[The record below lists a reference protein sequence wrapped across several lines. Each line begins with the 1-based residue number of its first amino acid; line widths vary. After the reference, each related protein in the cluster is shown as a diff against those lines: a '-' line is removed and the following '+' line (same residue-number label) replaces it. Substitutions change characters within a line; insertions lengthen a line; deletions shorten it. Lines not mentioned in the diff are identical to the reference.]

1 MSTVVILCTWLCK
14 MWKKSLMCNVGCK
27 LKVISVFYQ
36 NQNVKIKK
44 LLLNQNFHYFS
55 LFGDFMPFQNSNR
68 QSFSFRT
75 PSHFFSFLFD
85 FMFFRQTNNQVLFII
100 LDIRSF
106 SLPTPSHFF
115 SFLFD
120 FMLFRQTFCHL
131 ISSSNFVESGACPK
145 YF

>member
-75 PSHFFSFLFD
+75 PSHFFHFFSTSCSFV
-85 FMFFRQTNNQVLFII
+85 RQTIKF
-100 LDIRSF
+100 F
-106 SLPTPSHFF
+106 SLYLTSGHFRSQLQAIFF

>member
-1 MSTVVILCTWLCK
+1 MLKLKNFCWTRISITFLFLVILCHSRIQIVSHFRSELQA
-14 MWKKSLMCNVGCK
+14 
-27 LKVISVFYQ
+27 IF
-36 NQNVKIKK
+36 
-44 LLLNQNFHYFS
+44 FS
-55 LFGDFMPFQNSNR
+55 FLFDFMFFR
-68 QSFSFRT
+68 QTNNQELFIILDIWSFSFRT

-85 FMFFRQTNNQVLFII
+85 FMFFRQTNDQVLFII

-145 YF
+145 YFW